1 MKNVNKRS
9 RINDL
14 TIDVVE
20 FAFREWLVRQRVFVA
35 FKANYELNNSASI
48 SFREQL
54 RLHIRFIL
62 ECPTLNLGSLITSAF
77 IFYSTPEGADFWGKQ
92 SDAWRRF
99 CSNFRT
105 QF

>member
-1 MKNVNKRS
+1 MDKANKKN
-9 RINDL
+9 RIDDL

-20 FAFREWLVRQRVFVA
+20 FAFREWLVRRKVFSA
-35 FKANYELNNSASI
+35 FKANYAFVDPDCN

-54 RLHIRFIL
+54 RFHIRYIL
-62 ECPTLNLGSLITSAF
+62 EHPTLNLSSLVSSAF
-77 IFYSTPEGADFWGKQ
+77 PFYSTPEGANFWKKQ

-99 CSNFRT
+99 CLNFQM